1 MLWRRRIRYLNNC
14 FFLPRAGIR
23 SQSKPNDIM
32 GEVYRAMMSLG
43 YVSIIIIHSES
54 VANQFTK
61 ICWTSSILQVEIICL
76 QGEGKLTSV
85 ERNSMTHCL
94 CLKFVL
100 EGIRLLT
107 EQYLRFI
114 AFRSDKC
121 FLFWIKNLGA
131 SLHNEGLCGMNCNA
145 SLPQEKCTEAYWN
158 VSVEKINWIFVV
170 VFFYFMDNGLSLLRS
185 S

>member
-14 FFLPRAGIR
+14 FFSSTCRHSITEQAKWYYGWSLPC
-23 SQSKPNDIM
+23 ND
-32 GEVYRAMMSLG
+32 VFRLCKY
-43 YVSIIIIHSES
+43 YIHSTG

-94 CLKFVL
+94 CLKFGL

-114 AFRSDKC
+114 AFILNKKFRRPFAQRRLVWYELQCFPASGKVHRGLLKCLCWEDKLNFC
-121 FLFWIKNLGA
+121 CCFFLF
-131 SLHNEGLCGMNCNA
+131 HE
-145 SLPQEKCTEAYWN
+145 
-158 VSVEKINWIFVV
+158 
-170 VFFYFMDNGLSLLRS
+170 
-185 S
+185 

>member
-14 FFLPRAGIR
+14 FFSSTCRHSITEQAKWYYGWSLPR
-23 SQSKPNDIM
+23 ND
-32 GEVYRAMMSLG
+32 VFRLCKY
-43 YVSIIIIHSES
+43 YIHSAS

>member
-1 MLWRRRIRYLNNC
+1 MLWRRRIRYWNNC
-14 FFLPRAGIR
+14 FFSSTCRHSITEQAKWYYGWSLPR
-23 SQSKPNDIM
+23 ND
-32 GEVYRAMMSLG
+32 VFRLCKY
-43 YVSIIIIHSES
+43 YIHSAC

-85 ERNSMTHCL
+85 ERNSMIHCL
-94 CLKFVL
+94 CLKLGL

-114 AFRSDKC
+114 AFWSDKC

-131 SLHNEGLCGMNCNA
+131 SLQSEGLCGMNCNA
-145 SLPQEKCTEAYWN
+145 SLPQEKCTE
-158 VSVEKINWIFVV
+158 EKINWIFVV
-170 VFFYFMDNGLSLLRS
+170 VFFYFMDNVLSLLLS